1 MSFGNISTPK
11 TRKKSTF
18 MSSLPNGTPFNP
30 LGNEKVTNGKQLGNN
45 KVTTLGNNKITNGK
59 QLGNKTSHQNGQKTP
74 LGNQLGNSKET
85 IREPL
90 GNNQG
95 IDRLSGN
102 ELKILNH
109 IFINCHNRGRR
120 TTTKITLSAITETLN
135 ISSKNVSKTTLMRL
149 AKKKFITR
157 KGGKR
162 GNGGFA
168 IYEIPEDI
176 YQALILNKVTIGEPL
191 GSDKVSDRVTDR
203 VTSLPSSNSSIL
215 NTITTKNEDWLQ
227 EIQTPS
233 NLKSLGL
240 GANHI
245 KQLKDKFSLSV
256 KQIQDG
262 LEAFAFDLENGELAR
277 LKARGIQNIIG
288 YFFGAM
294 KNGGYNSVK
303 EGFISA
309 EELAEQEMI
318 ERLEKKKQERE
329 KNKKKLEKLL
339 FEEWLETK
347 TEKELT
353 EIQEPVLRFMDTIH
367 RAALEGHFVDNELV
381 KFQKGF

>member
-176 YQALILNKVTIGEPL
+176 YQALILNKVTIGEPFTER
-191 GSDKVSDRVTDR
+191 DIFK
-203 VTSLPSSNSSIL
+203 LP
-215 NTITTKNEDWLQ
+215 
-227 EIQTPS
+227 
-233 NLKSLGL
+233 
-240 GANHI
+240 
-245 KQLKDKFSLSV
+245 V
-256 KQIQDG
+256 
-262 LEAFAFDLENGELAR
+262 
-277 LKARGIQNIIG
+277 
-288 YFFGAM
+288 
-294 KNGGYNSVK
+294 
-303 EGFISA
+303 
-309 EELAEQEMI
+309 
-318 ERLEKKKQERE
+318 
-329 KNKKKLEKLL
+329 
-339 FEEWLETK
+339 
-347 TEKELT
+347 
-353 EIQEPVLRFMDTIH
+353 
-367 RAALEGHFVDNELV
+367 
-381 KFQKGF
+381 